1 MMFVILVT
9 GGDVVEED
17 FGCCKFNDYF
27 YLRPTFVPY
36 TGAETTSDSV
46 RCCYPTFYL
55 LLFLV

>member
-9 GGDVVEED
+9 GGEVVEEA
-17 FGCCKFNDYF
+17 FGCCKFKDYF